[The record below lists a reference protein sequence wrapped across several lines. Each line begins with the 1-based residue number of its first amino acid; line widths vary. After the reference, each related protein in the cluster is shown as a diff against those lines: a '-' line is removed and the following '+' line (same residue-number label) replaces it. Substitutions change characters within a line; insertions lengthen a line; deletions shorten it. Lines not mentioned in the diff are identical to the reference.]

1 MFLKKSNL
9 AVDGVFDEKEYE
21 NIFLHNRYPGEKK
34 KSSSATK
41 DDKAELWILFKEEP
55 RYDGLD
61 ILRKLRELR
70 GIHTNLKIGPRS
82 AKNQSLRGF
91 VCDNAGLQIW
101 FEGYRGNIGEATQ
114 TIIAMAP
121 YTQNEKNSAL
131 SQKVFLR
138 MVVPLR
144 GRTPLQKIDALMAA
158 YATALFVDGTS
169 FLGLIDADQFLF
181 IPPAHLRSG
190 VGQYFGSQQMLNTH
204 LLYGFNF
211 FQRESQTT
219 YFSHGLSRF
228 GLPDFVR
235 VKESDSM
242 AGEDYTEALRGI
254 HTLFLTYLTKGRR
267 TAMARLRE
275 YRAAKSLPQQ
285 VAAMVAKK
293 IFSI

>member
-1 MFLKKSNL
+1 MFFKKVRL

-21 NIFLHNRYPGEKK
+21 NIFLYNRYPGEKK
-34 KSSSATK
+34 KTSSATK
-41 DDKAELWILFKEEP
+41 NDKAELWILFEKEP
-55 RYDGLD
+55 LYDGLD

-91 VCDNAGLQIW
+91 VCDNEGLQIW

-121 YTQNEKNSAL
+121 YTQEEKNSAL

-138 MVVPLR
+138 MLVPLK

-158 YATALFVDGTS
+158 YATALLIDGTS
-169 FLGLIDADQFLF
+169 LLGLIDTDQYLF
-181 IPPAHLRSG
+181 IPPSHLRAG
-190 VGQYFGSQQMLNTH
+190 VGQYFGGQQMLNTH

-211 FQRESQTT
+211 FQRENQTT

-228 GLPDFVR
+228 GLPDFVHS
-235 VKESDSM
+235 KESDSM
-242 AGEDYTEALRGI
+242 AGEDYTEALRKI
-254 HTLFLTYLTKGRR
+254 HTLFLSYLTKGAP

-285 VAAMVAKK
+285 VVAMVSRK
-293 IFSI
+293 IFAI